1 MASTSEYDVIVVGS
15 GASGLSAAITAHH
28 FGLSVLVVEKADVIG
43 GTTALSGGWLW
54 VPGNSLARE
63 AGVADTLDSARSY
76 IANEAGNHF
85 DAARVDSF
93 LATGKEMVDFFRQ
106 NTAVDFNFGANY
118 PDYHPD
124 HPGGAQQGR
133 SIHPKPFDGALLE
146 KALSELARPMPEST
160 FMGMG
165 LNSGP
170 DLKHFL
176 NATRS
181 LRSAVFVAGKI
192 AAHALSVL
200 RHGRGTRLVNG
211 NALAARLFRTI
222 LDMGI
227 PYRLST
233 RAVELVRSGESVT
246 GVIVETAGKRE
257 TISVKR
263 GVVLAAGGFPQDPK
277 RRAALYSHPVTQ
289 DRHVSLAP
297 ALNTGDGT
305 DLAVAVGA
313 RVNSDL
319 ANGAAWAP
327 VSIIK
332 RRDGST
338 GRFFH
343 LIDRAKPGVIAVT
356 GDGDRF
362 TNESENYHDFVR
374 TMIDANQGRDSAY
387 AFMICDHRAL
397 RRYGLGAVRP
407 SPLPYKSFIRSGY
420 LLTGRTI
427 EELARRAGIPA
438 ERLRRTVDKV
448 NADSKDGRDGF
459 GKGSTSYQRLLGDPD
474 FQPNPCVGEIKQGP
488 FYAVRI
494 LPGDLGTYFGLVT
507 DAETR
512 VLDSQDRPIP
522 NLYAV
527 GNDAASIFGGAYP
540 GAGATLGPA
549 MTFGYLCGKRLAEGR
564 VTAEQAL
571 KVVATR

>member
-1 MASTSEYDVIVVGS
+1 MASNTEYDVIVVGS
-15 GASGLSAAITAHH
+15 GASGLATAITARH
-28 FGLSVLVVEKADVIG
+28 FGLSVVILEKADVIG

-54 VPGNSLARE
+54 VPGNSLAQA
-63 AGVADTLDSARSY
+63 AGAVDTLERARSY

-93 LATGKEMVDFFRQ
+93 LANGAEMVDFFIK
-106 NTAVDFNFGANY
+106 NTAVDFNFGSNY

-124 HPGGAQQGR
+124 HTGGAEQGR
-133 SIHPKPFDGALLE
+133 SIHPKPFDGALLG
-146 KALSELARPMPEST
+146 KALIQLALPMPEST

-165 LNSGP
+165 LKSGP

-181 LRSAVFVAGKI
+181 LRSAAFVAGKI
-192 AAHALSVL
+192 AAHGLSIM

-222 LDMGI
+222 LDLEI

-233 RAVELVRSGESVT
+233 RAVELVRTGETVSGV
-246 GVIVETAGKRE
+246 VVETAGRRE
-257 TISVKR
+257 TISARR
-263 GVVLAAGGFPQDPK
+263 GVVLAAGGFPQD
-277 RRAALYSHPVTQ
+277 RERSAALYGHPVTQ

-297 ALNTGDGT
+297 IANAGDGT
-305 DLAVAVGA
+305 NLAVAVGA

-319 ANGAAWAP
+319 ANAAAWAP

-356 GDGDRF
+356 PDGDRF

-374 TMIDANQGRDSAY
+374 ALIDANQVRDAAY

-407 SPLPYKSFIRSGY
+407 APLPYKSFIRSGY
-420 LLTGRTI
+420 LLRGRTI
-427 EELARRAGIPA
+427 EELANKAGIPA
-438 ERLRRTVDKV
+438 EHLRRTVNTV
-448 NADSKDGRDGF
+448 NKDARRGRDAF

-512 VLDSQDRPIP
+512 VLNAHDRPIP

-549 MTFGYLCGKRLAEGR
+549 MTFGYICGKRLAEDR
-564 VTAEQAL
+564 AIADPPL
-571 KVVATR
+571 RIVATR